1 MFKEVIVSRRI
12 LALLVT
18 VFALLLVTSAAT
30 AQPEE
35 EEVAHAE
42 DTASE
47 DTLTMPEAERGK
59 FVALAMGL
67 GLGLAAL
74 GGALAQGKATSAA
87 LEGLSRNPGS
97 YDKVFTPFILGMV
110 LIESLVIY
118 SLVVSLILLGSLG
131 G

>member
-1 MFKEVIVSRRI
+1 MSRRI
-12 LALLVT
+12 LALLLA
-18 VFALLLVTSAAT
+18 VFAVFLFIGVASA
-30 AQPEE
+30 QEE
-35 EEVAHAE
+35 GDEEHTVEAAAHG
-42 DTASE
+42 E
-47 DTLTMPEAERGK
+47 DTLTGPEAERGK

-67 GLGLAAL
+67 GLGMAAV
-74 GGALAQGKATSAA
+74 GGTLAQGRATTAA
-87 LEGLSRNPGS
+87 LEGLSRNPGA